1 MKTAQDTLPEDI
13 EKLKNRLL
21 SERVLS
27 AQKDFDLEKKD
38 FEITRLKQ
46 QYQNILEQ
54 FRLAQQ
60 KQFGIVV

>member
-13 EKLKNRLL
+13 EKLKNMLL

-38 FEITRLKQ
+38 FEIIK
-46 QYQNILEQ
+46 
-54 FRLAQQ
+54 LAQ
-60 KQFGIVV
+60 KEKSE

>member
-27 AQKDFDLEKKD
+27 AQKDF
-38 FEITRLKQ
+38 EITRLKQ
-46 QYQNILEQ
+46 QYQIVFVELSEIV
-54 FRLAQQ
+54 RGC
-60 KQFGIVV
+60 FGIVV